1 MKTSLDNEVV
11 NTISLEFSF
20 SSISEGISSSN
31 LNISNQFLYSNL
43 NTKPCI
49 GGILDNK
56 LGWLGKNPCRICKK
70 DFKSCPG
77 HFGYIK
83 LYLPVFNIGYIKTIQ
98 TILQIICKGC
108 SKILI
113 EPDEKRIKVANYLK
127 QNKKC
132 GEFNKIKFIASVL
145 EISKKY
151 TNCPYCDCKN
161 GIIRKIGN
169 FNFIHDTTFSSHF
182 KNKKDIEN
190 KHINIENSITSKI
203 SILNPLKIFRIL
215 QKIQTE
221 DLELL
226 DMNQI
231 NTRPENLML
240 TYIPVPPL
248 AIRPSILIGEKVSN
262 EDDLTIKLAEIQ
274 QLNLQ
279 IKKNIFNGVEI
290 ENLMESWNML
300 QIESARYLNSEIF
313 PKENDSKTS
322 KGLYQRLKGKNG
334 RFRGNLSGKRVDFS
348 ARTVISPDP
357 SLHLNMVG
365 IPLQIALKLTFP
377 EKINK
382 INFER
387 LRRNVNRGSS
397 SYPGANFIVDLF
409 GKKITIQG
417 ENNLFKQPELREGF
431 RIERHLKNNDIVLFN
446 RQPSLHRVS
455 IMAHRVQ
462 IVRGKT
468 FRFNS
473 CNCKPYNADFDGD
486 EMNVHVPQTQ
496 KSRAEAIAL
505 MNQTLNIITPRN
517 GELQVAPTQ
526 DLLSSSFM
534 ITSKDQFFSINNFS
548 KFFNLLDQKE
558 VKKFLPI
565 PTIIKPLE
573 LWTGKQIFSSII
585 FNKHKKSFSFNSHK
599 NAFSQIFTDTIQTI
613 EKIYSLNEKQCSPFV
628 CPYEGWVLFQK
639 GQLLAGRIG
648 KNTIGSGDKSSVYC
662 MLSTSHSFKFTIECM
677 LKNSIVGSKW
687 ISEYG
692 FSIGID
698 DVSSKPSFFFE
709 KKRLIHHGYN
719 LCQSIHSIFKKQ
731 KNEHKIQKILSF
743 IRDDLGKYCMKIKSL
758 KNNSSLIM
766 VASGSKG
773 SIVNLAQ
780 MISCLGQQSVN
791 GARISCGIFGRTLP
805 SLKFNNSKI
814 IPIYNGFIENS
825 LNQGLTNGDFFFHA
839 IAGREGLIDTAVKTA
854 ETGYLQRRLMK
865 SLEDIVSF
873 YDSSVRT
880 SDGRLIQFKFG
891 DDNVDP
897 IRSSWLCDGTNIIPF
912 ITKKA
917 ILFDHNTINLFEV
930 DSFSR
935 ASFFYD
941 VESFPYFSALINLF
955 YSCYLTNHFKYSIS
969 FFETELIF
977 KKVSKISI
985 LCLNDPGS
993 SVGAGA
999 GQSLGEPGTQMTLQT
1014 FHSAGVSSM
1023 NITLGVP
1030 RINEVM
1036 NASKTI
1042 NFPMI
1047 KINFITLGN
1056 KQQILK
1062 IKNNLQKTFLGEI
1075 CRSIEIVIKSKQLK
1089 CKICLDL
1096 NLISKLEKTID
1107 LITIK
1112 NLITTTLKMWDKE
1125 NFILKKTKYTVDIFF
1140 CNIVLNKKFACLSIM
1155 KLINFCK
1162 NELIN
1167 LPVAGLAEHNL
1178 IINQNDDSTSQFF
1191 IKNCNLI
1198 EIMNY
1203 PSIDR
1208 KSVYCNHIITMFEV
1222 FGIEAARNVIIIEI
1236 EATFQ
1241 SHGIT
1246 IDNRHLALLSDLM
1259 TFQGEILGITRH
1271 GLLKMKSNTLVL
1283 ASFEKT
1289 IENLFFSATR
1299 RSRDE
1304 VLGVSESIILGK
1316 ESPIGTGLVSLKNL
1330 N

>member
-1 MKTSLDNEVV
+1 MKNSLSNEIV

-20 SSISEGISSSN
+20 SSIIEGISSSN
-31 LNISNQFLYSNL
+31 LNISNQFLYSNS

-56 LGWLGKNPCRICKK
+56 LGWLGRNPCRICKK

-77 HFGYIK
+77 HFGFIK

-98 TILQIICKGC
+98 TILQIVCKGC

-113 EPDEKRIKVANYLK
+113 EPGEKRTKVENHLKHIKKY
-127 QNKKC
+127 

-145 EISKKY
+145 ENSKKY
-151 TNCPYCDCKN
+151 TNCPYCDSKN

-169 FNFIHDTTFSSHF
+169 FNFIHDTTFSSQF
-182 KNKKDIEN
+182 KNKKNFEEN
-190 KHINIENSITSKI
+190 YINTENSITSNI

-215 QKIQTE
+215 QKIKIE
-221 DLELL
+221 DLEIL

-248 AIRPSILIGEKVSN
+248 AIRPSILIGEKTSN

-313 PKENDSKTS
+313 PKENDLKTS

-357 SLHLNMVG
+357 SLPLNMVG
-365 IPLQIALKLTFP
+365 IPFQIASKLTFP

-397 SYPGANFIVDLF
+397 MHPGANFIVDLF

-417 ENNLFKQPELREGF
+417 KNNLFKQPELREGF

-455 IMAHRVQ
+455 IMAHRVK

-468 FRFNS
+468 FKFNS

-486 EMNVHVPQTQ
+486 EMNIHVPQTQ
-496 KSRAEAIAL
+496 KARAEAITL

-534 ITSKDQFFSINNFS
+534 ITSKDQFFSIDSFS
-548 KFFNLLDQKE
+548 KFFNLSDQPE
-558 VKKFLPI
+558 MKKILPI
-565 PTIIKPLE
+565 PAIIKPLE

-585 FNKHKKSFSFNSHK
+585 FNKHKNSFSQN
-599 NAFSQIFTDTIQTI
+599 FTDTIQTI

-628 CPYEGWVLFQK
+628 CPYEGWILFQK

-648 KNTIGSGDKSSVYC
+648 KNTIGSGDKSSIYS
-662 MLSTSHSFKFTIECM
+662 MLATSHSFKFTIECM
-677 LKNSIVGSKW
+677 LKNSLIGSKW
-687 ISEYG
+687 ISEFG

-698 DVSSKPSFFFE
+698 DVSSKSSFFCE
-709 KKRLIHHGYN
+709 KKRLISHGYN
-719 LCQSIHSIFKKQ
+719 LCQSIHSVFQKQ

-758 KNNSSLIM
+758 KNNSSLVM

-891 DDNVDP
+891 DDNLDP
-897 IRSSWLCDGTNIIPF
+897 IRSSWLCEGTNIITN
-912 ITKKA
+912 ISKKP
-917 ILFDHNTINLFEV
+917 ILFGHNSINLFEV

-955 YSCYLTNHFKYSIS
+955 YSCYLTNHFKYSIC
-969 FFETELIF
+969 FLETELIF
-977 KKVSKISI
+977 RKVSRISI
-985 LCLNDPGS
+985 LCLNDAGS

-1036 NASKTI
+1036 NASKII
-1042 NFPMI
+1042 NSPMV

-1062 IKNNLQKTFLGEI
+1062 IKNNLEKTFLGEI
-1075 CRSIEIVIKSKQLK
+1075 CRSIEIVIKSNQLK

-1096 NLISKLEKTID
+1096 NLISRLEKTID
-1107 LITIK
+1107 LKNIK
-1112 NLITTTLKMWDKE
+1112 KIIIATLKMWDKQ
-1125 NFILKKTKYTVDIFF
+1125 NFILKNKKYTLEIFF
-1140 CNIVLNKKFACLSIM
+1140 CNIVLNKNFACLSIM

-1162 NELIN
+1162 NDLIN
-1167 LPVAGLAEHNL
+1167 LPVTGLAEHNL
-1178 IINQNDDSTSQFF
+1178 IINQNDELKSQFF

-1208 KSVYCNHIITMFEV
+1208 KTVYCNHIITIFEV

-1246 IDNRHLALLSDLM
+1246 IDTRHLALLSDLM

-1316 ESPIGTGLVSLKNL
+1316 ESPIGTGLVSLKHIH
-1330 N
+1330 